1 MFELLEIYDAKR
13 NLQEDQEMIA
23 ELKSVDKMGDRII
36 RGLSYV
42 ISIIARY
49 SPVYHPEKDRSI
61 SAFWKIMD
69 DTTMDNHEKARL
81 LLGKAA

>member
-69 DTTMDNHEKARL
+69 DTTMDNHEKAKL

>member
-23 ELKSVDKMGDRII
+23 VLKSVDKMGDRII

>member
-23 ELKSVDKMGDRII
+23 ELKSVDTMGDRII